1 MQVRGRPFNFKM
13 FILSCSAL
21 GGKHCAA
28 VDFYE
33 ISIRKLVP
41 LLGVFTLLVV
51 DSQMPLAILGETVCG
66 DEVVFF
72 LGRWLVFA
80 PRIPIIDYSLSPGDE
95 SLGMLECFL
104 VQFHCHG

>member
-28 VDFYE
+28 VDFFE
-33 ISIRKLVP
+33 ISIWKLVP
-41 LLGVFTLLVV
+41 LLGIFTFLVV
-51 DSQMPLAILGETVCG
+51 DSQMPLAVLCEPMCV

-72 LGRWLVFA
+72 LGRWLVLA
-80 PRIPIIDYSLSPGDE
+80 PRISIIDHSLSPGDE
-95 SLGMLECFL
+95 SLGML
-104 VQFHCHG
+104 